1 MPDDH
6 AWAGSLLPGTRVTG
20 FASGAGIFAN
30 GLKFG
35 QLIRI
40 EDFRTAAFCLFAG
53 FVPPALLG
61 CQTVESFGHR
71 IRTYTAS

>member
-6 AWAGSLLPGTRVTG
+6 ARAGSLLPGTRVTG

-30 GLKFG
+30 GLGFG

-61 CQTVESFGHR
+61 CQTMESFGHR